1 MKSRELLFETLL
13 NPLIHFLKMKRI
25 SLPDL
30 KEIKKLKTLKSVR
43 LISFVIDTEQ
53 HLKNQLLK

>member
-1 MKSRELLFETLL
+1 MK
-13 NPLIHFLKMKRI
+13 KVV
-25 SLPDL
+25 LPDL

-53 HLKNQLLK
+53 HLRNQLLK